1 MRRSDR
7 AGLLVESARI
17 MLRNSRVVWGN
28 ALLKLPLSDRRSGTA
43 NHDVLFAYPGHLR
56 PGTPEIGRR
65 LLAGNFSFATA
76 RVPLTNGSPFLLT
89 PPSTR
94 WAQELYGF
102 HFLTH
107 LVAEG
112 SPAAYQLGI
121 KLISEFGTMQLDRKP
136 AARAPQIIARRLM
149 RWCQFLGQSR
159 DRITIVERSALL
171 HQAGRDARLL
181 SAKIELC
188 EEGPAAL
195 EAAIGLAISAL
206 WLSGCIDYLRPAI
219 DKVGRELK
227 RHILLDGGP
236 ANRSPETLSH
246 ILADFSALY
255 QGLLDRDIQPPSIFS
270 DYLPRMQAMLA
281 FLCHSDGAL
290 SQFHGGGARN
300 GTEIIPLLGR
310 HKKRDALFTFARRT
324 GYQRMAIGK
333 TIILVDTLAPPKGL
347 PSQEA
352 HLSPLAFEFTHGDDR
367 LIINCGA
374 NRMSGDDW
382 HLATRGMAAHSCPT
396 MERNMA
402 NPFYAGG
409 VIGRF
414 IGPRLNVPSL
424 DVTARRTDDES
435 NIWLEAGHNYFVET
449 HGVNVLRRLYLGDTG
464 QDFRGEDSFV
474 PDRIKPFIGG
484 SYAIRFHLHPDV
496 TPTLQAGGQ
505 SCLLI
510 TRSGRGWQ
518 FRTRF
523 AQNGRLFLEPSVYM
537 NEFGEP
543 QRTNQIVLQ
552 GDLTPHDC
560 RVQWAF
566 KFSGQLNRR
575 KR

>member
-1 MRRSDR
+1 M
-7 AGLLVESARI
+7 
-17 MLRNSRVVWGN
+17 
-28 ALLKLPLSDRRSGTA
+28 
-43 NHDVLFAYPGHLR
+43 
-56 PGTPEIGRR
+56 
-65 LLAGNFSFATA
+65 
-76 RVPLTNGSPFLLT
+76 
-89 PPSTR
+89 
-94 WAQELYGF
+94 
-102 HFLTH
+102 
-107 LVAEG
+107 
-112 SPAAYQLGI
+112 
-121 KLISEFGTMQLDRKP
+121 
-136 AARAPQIIARRLM
+136 
-149 RWCQFLGQSR
+149 
-159 DRITIVERSALL
+159 
-171 HQAGRDARLL
+171 
-181 SAKIELC
+181 
-188 EEGPAAL
+188 
-195 EAAIGLAISAL
+195 
-206 WLSGCIDYLRPAI
+206 
-219 DKVGRELK
+219 
-227 RHILLDGGP
+227 
-236 ANRSPETLSH
+236 
-246 ILADFSALY
+246 
-255 QGLLDRDIQPPSIFS
+255 
-270 DYLPRMQAMLA
+270 
-281 FLCHSDGAL
+281 
-290 SQFHGGGARN
+290 
-300 GTEIIPLLGR
+300 
-310 HKKRDALFTFARRT
+310 
-324 GYQRMAIGK
+324 
-333 TIILVDTLAPPKGL
+333 
-347 PSQEA
+347 
-352 HLSPLAFEFTHGDDR
+352 SPLAFEFTHGDDR